1 MTADTDMSS
10 VPADLIPPAKSRWFI
25 CDVDALLRA
34 GEFAALDAQLDAAL
48 AASLTDRTAEALY
61 VDALPADVQPCLD
74 AGAEGLARLRAWQ
87 AANPRSAHAWLCE
100 AHYWHHW
107 AYEYRGGGWAETVT
121 EAGWICA
128 HACATLTI
136 VAALRALVLAP
147 TMWSAPKVIFTSVS
161 SFGEPE
167 WLTQLVRERRWPVT
181 ELHLNAGAEDDATHA
196 ELQRMLARSGL
207 NPDVPV
213 ACPAEFPDALPGP
226 VQGKKLRK
234 EKWYWMEATLHIH
247 PTQYFSMRT
256 FIWYMQPRW
265 GGSHDHVRAF
275 VDSDACAHLD
285 AVEKDRLRHEIW
297 RDEYYGNTLDAD
309 DDEDDAR
316 RAMAATLARAKAA
329 LHPYHRWETLHWLAH
344 SHFMRSEYEQAYAR
358 LQEAERN
365 EPISDNHAL
374 AMGLRLMLDL
384 DPQGTWLTGAIE
396 RASDARACTSALILR
411 GYAHRTGTFG
421 FAKDDARGAAWLEA
435 ARVNEPG
442 SLAWNQLASAMRDEG
457 RRPADAVA
465 LCELGYAAGGD
476 SCDYLLGCFYDEGMH
491 VTRDLYRA
499 AHYYR
504 ESMTDD
510 GNMAAYKLGYA
521 YFHIAGASKD
531 EAERMRMQVEAVE
544 AARKAHE
551 MGHSQ
556 GLETMLMFIA
566 DVDDLPSRHR
576 YVDEL
581 RRHAEAGHPS
591 AMAALSSILADSRD
605 KSLYNYRESVRW
617 IMGAQAI
624 APDDAYVRN
633 ITRLR
638 HEDGMLGKLLY
649 KLHRKQI
656 KAHEVPGADN
666 AMV

>member
-34 GEFAALDAQLDAAL
+34 GEFAALDTQLDAAL
-48 AASLTDRTAEALY
+48 AASFTDRTAEARY
-61 VDALPADVQPCLD
+61 VDALPADVQPCIE

-121 EAGWICA
+121 EAGWIGA
-128 HACATLTI
+128 HACAALTI

-147 TMWSAPKVIFTSVS
+147 TMWSAPQVIFTSVS

-181 ELHLNAGAEDDATHA
+181 ELHLNVGAEDAATRA

-207 NPDVPV
+207 NPDEPV

-275 VDSDACAHLD
+275 IDSDACAHLD

-297 RDEYYGNTLDAD
+297 RDEYYGETLDSD
-309 DDEDDAR
+309 DDDDTVR
-316 RAMAATLARAKAA
+316 RAMAATLARANAA
-329 LHPYHRWETLHWLAH
+329 LHPYHRWETLHWLAR
-344 SHFMRSEYEQAYAR
+344 SHFMRNEDEQAYAR

-365 EPISDNHAL
+365 EPIDDNRAM
-374 AMGLRLMLDL
+374 AMGLRLTLAL
-384 DPQGTWLTGAIE
+384 DPHGDWLTGAIQ
-396 RASDARACTSALILR
+396 RASDARACTAAMILR

-421 FAKDDARGAAWLEA
+421 FAQDDARGAAWLEA
-435 ARVNEPG
+435 ARLNEPG
-442 SLAWNQLASAMRDEG
+442 SLAWNQLATAMEDG
-457 RRPADAVA
+457 NRRPADAFA
-465 LCELGYAAGGD
+465 ICQLGYEAGGN
-476 SCDYLLGCFYDEGMH
+476 SCGYLLGCFYRDGTH
-491 VTRDLYRA
+491 VEADPYRA
-499 AHYYR
+499 AHFFR
-504 ESMTDD
+504 ESMEAG
-510 GNMAAYKLGYA
+510 GNVAAYKLGYT
-521 YFHIAGASKD
+521 YHHIGQTSTD
-531 EAERMRMQVEAVE
+531 RAERARMQVEAVE

-551 MGHSQ
+551 MGHTDA
-556 GLETMLMFIA
+556 LESMLMFIS
-566 DVDDLPSRHR
+566 DIEDHTLRHR
-576 YVDEL
+576 YLDEL
-581 RRHAEAGHPS
+581 RQHAEAGHPA
-591 AMAALSSILADSRD
+591 AMATLSFCLADIGD
-605 KSLYNYRESVRW
+605 KSLYDYREGVRW

-624 APDDAYVRN
+624 APDDEFVRT
-633 ITRLR
+633 ITRISY
-638 HEDGMLGKLLY
+638 EDGMLSRLRFKMQ
-649 KLHRKQI
+649 RKQI
-656 KAHEVPGADN
+656 KAHEIPGADN

>member
-10 VPADLIPPAKSRWFI
+10 APAALIPPAKSRWFI

-34 GEFAALDAQLDAAL
+34 GDFAALDTQLDAAL
-48 AASLTDRTAEALY
+48 AASFADRTAEALY
-61 VDALPADVQPCLD
+61 VDALPADLQPCIE

-87 AANPRSAHAWLCE
+87 AANPQSAHAWLCE

-107 AYEYRGGGWAETVT
+107 AYEYRGSGWAGTVT
-121 EAGWICA
+121 ETGWICA

-161 SFGEPE
+161 SFDEPE
-167 WLTQLVRERRWPVT
+167 WLTQLVQQRRWPVT
-181 ELHLNAGAEDDATHA
+181 ELHLNVGAHDEATRA
-196 ELQRMLARSGL
+196 ELQGMLARSGL

-213 ACPAEFPDALPGP
+213 ACPAEFPEALPGP
-226 VQGKKLRK
+226 VQGRKLRK
-234 EKWYWMEATLHIH
+234 GKWYWMEATLHIH
-247 PTQYFSMRT
+247 PHQFFSMRT

-297 RDEYYGNTLDAD
+297 RDDHIGNTLDSND
-309 DDEDDAR
+309 DDDDAR

-358 LQEAERN
+358 LQEAERDQ
-365 EPISDNHAL
+365 PIDDNHAM
-374 AMGLRLMLDL
+374 AMGVRLALDL

-396 RASDARACTSALILR
+396 RASDARACTSAMILR

-421 FAKDDARGAAWLEA
+421 FAQDDARGDAWLEA

-465 LCELGYAAGGD
+465 LCELGYEAGGD
-476 SCDYLLGCFYDEGMH
+476 SCGYLLGCFYEDGMH
-491 VTRDLYRA
+491 VTQDLYRA
-499 AHYYR
+499 AHYFR
-504 ESMTDD
+504 ESVDD
-510 GNMAAYKLGYA
+510 GGNMAAYQLAFA
-521 YFHIAGASKD
+521 YYHIAGASKD
-531 EAERMRMQVEAVE
+531 EAERARMQVEAVE
-544 AARKAHE
+544 AARMAHE
-551 MGHSQ
+551 MGHTE

-581 RRHAEAGHPS
+581 RRHAEGGHPA

-624 APDDAYVRN
+624 APDDEYVRN

-656 KAHEVPGADN
+656 KAHEIPGNDN

>member
-25 CDVDALLRA
+25 CDVDTLLRA
-34 GEFAALDAQLDAAL
+34 GDFAALDAQLDAAL
-48 AASLTDRTAEALY
+48 AASFTDRTAEALY
-61 VDALPADVQPCLD
+61 VDALPADVQPCIE

-121 EAGWICA
+121 EAGWIGA

-147 TMWSAPKVIFTSVS
+147 TMWSAPNVIFTSVS

-181 ELHLNAGAEDDATHA
+181 ELHLAIGAEDEATRT
-196 ELQRMLARSGL
+196 ELQHMLARSGL

-247 PTQYFSMRT
+247 PRQYFSMRT

-275 VDSDACAHLD
+275 VASDACAHLD
-285 AVEKDRLRHEIW
+285 AVEKDRLLHEIW
-297 RDEYYGNTLDAD
+297 RDDYAGNTLDPD
-309 DDEDDAR
+309 DDDDDAR
-316 RAMAATLARAKAA
+316 RAMAATLARAQAA
-329 LHPYHRWETLHWLAH
+329 LHPYHRWETLHWLAY
-344 SHFMRSEYEQAYAR
+344 SHFKRNEYEQAYAR

-365 EPISDNHAL
+365 EPIDDNRAM
-374 AMGLRLMLDL
+374 AMGLRLTLGL
-384 DPQGTWLTGAIE
+384 DPHGDWLTGAIE
-396 RASDARACTSALILR
+396 RASDARACTSAMILR

-421 FAKDDARGAAWLEA
+421 FAQDDARGDAWLEA
-435 ARVNEPG
+435 ARLNEPG
-442 SLAWNQLASAMRDEG
+442 SLAWNQLATAMEYEN

-465 LCELGYAAGGD
+465 ICQLGYEAGGD
-476 SCDYLLGCFYDEGMH
+476 SCDYLLGCFHREGMH
-491 VTRDLYRA
+491 VEADPYRA
-499 AHYYR
+499 AHYFR
-504 ESMTDD
+504 ESMEAG
-510 GNMAAYKLGYA
+510 GNMAAYRLGYT
-521 YFHIAGASKD
+521 YHHIGQTSTD
-531 EAERMRMQVEAVE
+531 RAERARMQVEAVE
-544 AARKAHE
+544 AARKAHQ
-551 MGHSQ
+551 MGHTD
-556 GLETMLMFIA
+556 GLECMLMFIGDIEDHA
-566 DVDDLPSRHR
+566 SRHR

-581 RRHAEAGHPS
+581 RQHAEAGHPA
-591 AMAALSSILADSRD
+591 AMASLSFVLADIND
-605 KSLYNYRESVRW
+605 KSLYDYRESVRW

-624 APDDAYVRN
+624 APDDDYVRT
-633 ITRLR
+633 ITRVS
-638 HEDGMLGKLLY
+638 HEDGMLGKLRY
-649 KLHRKQI
+649 KLQRKQI
-656 KAHEVPGADN
+656 KAHEIPGADN

>member
-34 GEFAALDAQLDAAL
+34 GEFAALDMQLDAAL
-48 AASLTDRTAEALY
+48 AASFTDRTAEARY
-61 VDALPADVQPCLD
+61 VDALPADVQPCIE

-121 EAGWICA
+121 EAGWIGA
-128 HACATLTI
+128 HACAALTI

-181 ELHLNAGAEDDATHA
+181 ELHLNVGAEDEATRA

-207 NPDVPV
+207 NPDEPV

-275 VDSDACAHLD
+275 IDSDACAHLD

-297 RDEYYGNTLDAD
+297 RDEYYGETLDSD
-309 DDEDDAR
+309 DDDDATR
-316 RAMAATLARAKAA
+316 RAMAATLARANAA
-329 LHPYHRWETLHWLAH
+329 LHPYHRWETLHWLAR
-344 SHFMRSEYEQAYAR
+344 SHFMRNEDEQAYAR

-365 EPISDNHAL
+365 GPIDDNRAM
-374 AMGLRLMLDL
+374 AMGLRLMLAL
-384 DPQGTWLTGAIE
+384 DPHGDWLTGAIE
-396 RASDARACTSALILR
+396 RASDARACTSAMILR

-421 FAKDDARGAAWLEA
+421 FAQDDARGDAWLEA
-435 ARVNEPG
+435 ARLNEPG
-442 SLAWNQLASAMRDEG
+442 SLAWNQLATAMEDEN
-457 RRPADAVA
+457 RRPADAFA
-465 LCELGYAAGGD
+465 ICQLGYEAGGD
-476 SCDYLLGCFYDEGMH
+476 SCGYLLGCFYRDGTH
-491 VTRDLYRA
+491 VEADPYRA
-499 AHYYR
+499 AHYFR
-504 ESMTDD
+504 ESMEAG
-510 GNMAAYKLGYA
+510 GNVAAYKLGYT
-521 YFHIAGASKD
+521 YHHIGQTSTD
-531 EAERMRMQVEAVE
+531 RAERARMQVEAVE

-551 MGHSQ
+551 MGHTDA
-556 GLETMLMFIA
+556 LESMLMFISDIHDHA
-566 DVDDLPSRHR
+566 SRHR
-576 YVDEL
+576 YLDEL
-581 RRHAEAGHPS
+581 RQHAEAGHPA
-591 AMAALSSILADSRD
+591 AMATLSFCLADIGD
-605 KSLYNYRESVRW
+605 KSLYDYREGVRW

-624 APDDAYVRN
+624 APDNEFVRT
-633 ITRLR
+633 ITRINY
-638 HEDGMLGKLLY
+638 EDGMLARLRFKMQ
-649 KLHRKQI
+649 RKQI
-656 KAHEVPGADN
+656 KAHEIPGADN

>member
-10 VPADLIPPAKSRWFI
+10 APADLIPPAKSRWFI

-34 GEFAALDAQLDAAL
+34 GDFAALDTQLDAAL
-48 AASLTDRTAEALY
+48 AASFADRTAEALY
-61 VDALPADVQPCLD
+61 VDALPADVQPCIE

-87 AANPRSAHAWLCE
+87 AANPQSAHAWLCE

-107 AYEYRGGGWAETVT
+107 AYEYRGSGWAETVT
-121 EAGWICA
+121 ETGWICA

-161 SFGEPE
+161 SFDEPE
-167 WLTQLVRERRWPVT
+167 WLTQLVQQRRWPVT
-181 ELHLNAGAEDDATHA
+181 ELHLNVGAHDEATRA
-196 ELQRMLARSGL
+196 ELQGMLARSGL
-207 NPDVPV
+207 NPGAPV
-213 ACPAEFPDALPGP
+213 ACPAEFPEALPGP

-234 EKWYWMEATLHIH
+234 GKWYWMEATLHIH
-247 PTQYFSMRT
+247 PHQFFPMRT

-297 RDEYYGNTLDAD
+297 RDDHIGNTLDSND
-309 DDEDDAR
+309 DDDDAR

-358 LQEAERN
+358 LREAEHDQ
-365 EPISDNHAL
+365 PIDDNHAM
-374 AMGLRLMLDL
+374 AMGVRLALDL

-396 RASDARACTSALILR
+396 RASDARACTSAMILR

-421 FAKDDARGAAWLEA
+421 FAQDDARGDAWLEA

-465 LCELGYAAGGD
+465 LCELGYEAGGD
-476 SCDYLLGCFYDEGMH
+476 SCGYLLGCFYEDGMH
-491 VTRDLYRA
+491 VTQDLYRA
-499 AHYYR
+499 AHYFR
-504 ESMTDD
+504 ESVDD
-510 GNMAAYKLGYA
+510 GGNMAAYKLAFA
-521 YFHIAGASKD
+521 YYHIAGASKD
-531 EAERMRMQVEAVE
+531 EAERTRMQVEAVE
-544 AARKAHE
+544 AARVAHE
-551 MGHSQ
+551 MGHTE

-581 RRHAEAGHPS
+581 RRHAEGGHPA

-624 APDDAYVRN
+624 APDDEYVRN

-656 KAHEVPGADN
+656 KAHEIPGNDN

>member
-1 MTADTDMSS
+1 MSS
-10 VPADLIPPAKSRWFI
+10 APADLIPPAKSRWFI

-34 GEFAALDAQLDAAL
+34 GDFAALDTQLDAAL
-48 AASLTDRTAEALY
+48 AASFADRTAEALY
-61 VDALPADVQPCLD
+61 VDALPADVQPCIE
-74 AGAEGLARLRAWQ
+74 AGAEGLARLRTWQ
-87 AANPRSAHAWLCE
+87 AANPQSSHAWLCE

-107 AYEYRGGGWAETVT
+107 AYEYRGSGWAETVT
-121 EAGWICA
+121 ETGWICA

-161 SFGEPE
+161 SFDEPE
-167 WLTQLVRERRWPVT
+167 WLTQLVQQRRWPVT
-181 ELHLNAGAEDDATHA
+181 ELHLNVGAHDEATRA
-196 ELQRMLARSGL
+196 ELQGMLARSGL
-207 NPDVPV
+207 NPGAPV
-213 ACPAEFPDALPGP
+213 ACPAAFPEALPGP

-234 EKWYWMEATLHIH
+234 GKWYWMEATLHIH
-247 PTQYFSMRT
+247 PHQFFPMRT

-297 RDEYYGNTLDAD
+297 RDDHIGNTLDSND
-309 DDEDDAR
+309 DDDDAR

-358 LQEAERN
+358 LREAEHDQ
-365 EPISDNHAL
+365 PIDDNHAM
-374 AMGLRLMLDL
+374 AMGVRLALDL

-396 RASDARACTSALILR
+396 RASDARACTSAMILR

-421 FAKDDARGAAWLEA
+421 FAQDDARGDAWLEA

-465 LCELGYAAGGD
+465 LCELGHEAGGD
-476 SCDYLLGCFYDEGMH
+476 SCGYLLGCFYEDGMH
-491 VTRDLYRA
+491 VTQDLYRA
-499 AHYYR
+499 AHYFR
-504 ESMTDD
+504 ESVDD
-510 GNMAAYKLGYA
+510 GGNMAAYKLAFA
-521 YFHIAGASKD
+521 YYHIAGASKD
-531 EAERMRMQVEAVE
+531 EAERTRMQVEAVE
-544 AARKAHE
+544 AARMAHE
-551 MGHSQ
+551 MGHTE

-581 RRHAEAGHPS
+581 RRHAEGGHPA

-624 APDDAYVRN
+624 APDDEYVRN

-656 KAHEVPGADN
+656 KAHEIPGNDN